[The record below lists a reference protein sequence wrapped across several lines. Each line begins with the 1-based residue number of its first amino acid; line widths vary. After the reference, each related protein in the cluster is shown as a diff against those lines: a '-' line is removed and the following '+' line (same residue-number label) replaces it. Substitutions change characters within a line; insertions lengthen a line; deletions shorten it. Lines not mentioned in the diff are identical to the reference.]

1 MPRRVHDMSFAQR
14 RSSRPSSPMM
24 AVTGRRASPRLGV
37 RGQSPSLGSAG
48 DFDALP
54 TDHLVDL
61 KRSIDEKL
69 AERRGAR
76 VSYRDDDDGA
86 YGPPSVATVDY
97 NDRPSARPTTAHV
110 GGRASPRPTTAF
122 ATAERASARQSF
134 RQQERPGS
142 AGSGTFYDGNPSNFA
157 SARQRPASAGR
168 ARPSARDQM
177 VVPPRRPITPT
188 RDSWDQQQRS
198 TRISARDTAGIRD
211 DVDIFSNDRRPSYN
225 SMARPHS
232 ARPASV
238 AGKVGA
244 LTVGGKGMLN
254 LPMRLQPQPPKAG
267 AFKVRKELM
276 KGISLLRRFYD
287 RSDLPICVKHCPQ
300 ENEIN
305 WKVEP
310 EKLDYHYYL
319 PIFFDGLRDKEDPYF
334 FFARRGIL
342 DMIERGPQRIV
353 AVLPQLIIFVKNALN
368 TRDPDIVQTTLK
380 ILQTMVKA
388 DERIGESLVP
398 YYRQLLPIFN
408 LLKAKNKNSGDNIDY
423 SQRKRSNIGE
433 LIHETLEMFEMYGG
447 PDAYINIKYMIP
459 TYESCMVV

>member
-1 MPRRVHDMSFAQR
+1 MSFAQP
-14 RSSRPSSPMM
+14 RSSRLSSPMM
-24 AVTGRRASPRLGV
+24 AVTGRRASPRLGFDGAL
-37 RGQSPSLGSAG
+37 RGQSPMMAGAG
-48 DFDALP
+48 DFDSLP

-61 KRSIDEKL
+61 KRSIDQKL
-69 AERRGAR
+69 AQRRGGR
-76 VSYRDDDDGA
+76 VSYREDDYGDN
-86 YGPPSVATVDY
+86 GPPSVATVDY
-97 NDRPSARPTTAHV
+97 NERPSARPTTAYV
-110 GGRASPRPTTAF
+110 GERASARPTTAF
-122 ATAERASARQSF
+122 ATADRASARQSY
-134 RQQERPGS
+134 REQERPGS
-142 AGSGTFYDGNPSNFA
+142 AGSGVFYDGNPSNFA
-157 SARQRPASAGR
+157 SARQRPASAGQSR
-168 ARPSARDQM
+168 RDQM

-188 RDSWDQQQRS
+188 RDSWDQPLGGGGG
-198 TRISARDTAGIRD
+198 TCSARNTAGIRD
-211 DVDIFSNDRRPSYN
+211 DVDIFSNDRKPSYN

-232 ARPASV
+232 ARPATV

-244 LTVGGKGMLN
+244 LTVGGKGMLG
-254 LPMRLQPQPPKAG
+254 LPMRVKPQPPKAG

-287 RSDLPICVKHCPQ
+287 RGDLPICVKHCPQ

-388 DERIGESLVP
+388 DERVGESLVP

-408 LLKAKNKNSGDNIDY
+408 LLKSKNKNSGDDIDY

>member
-1 MPRRVHDMSFAQR
+1 MSFAQP

-24 AVTGRRASPRLGV
+24 AVTGRRASPMLGL
-37 RGQSPSLGSAG
+37 RGQSPMMTGAG
-48 DFDALP
+48 DFDSLP

-61 KRSIDEKL
+61 KRSIDQKL
-69 AERRGAR
+69 AQRRGGR
-76 VSYRDDDDGA
+76 VSYREDDYGDN
-86 YGPPSVATVDY
+86 GPPSVATVDY
-97 NDRPSARPTTAHV
+97 NDRPSARPTTAYV
-110 GGRASPRPTTAF
+110 GERASARPTTEF
-122 ATAERASARQSF
+122 ATADRASARQSY
-134 RQQERPGS
+134 REQERPGS

-157 SARQRPASAGR
+157 SARQRPAGQSR
-168 ARPSARDQM
+168 RDQM
-177 VVPPRRPITPT
+177 VVPPRRPITPA
-188 RDSWDQQQRS
+188 RDSWDQS
-198 TRISARDTAGIRD
+198 LGGGGGTRSARNTAGIRD
-211 DVDIFSNDRRPSYN
+211 DVDIFSNDRKPSYN

-232 ARPASV
+232 ARPATV

-244 LTVGGKGMLN
+244 LTVGGKGMLG
-254 LPMRLQPQPPKAG
+254 LPMRVKPQPPKAG

-287 RSDLPICVKHCPQ
+287 RGDLPICVKHCPQ

-319 PIFFDGLRDKEDPYF
+319 PIFFDGLRDKDDPYF

-380 ILQTMVKA
+380 IMQTMVKA
-388 DERIGESLVP
+388 DERVGESLVP

-408 LLKAKNKNSGDNIDY
+408 LLKSKNKNSGDDIDY